1 MNEIYEYDQNA
12 IGKIEIAPEV
22 IQIIS
27 GIAAA
32 SVEGVIGLS
41 GGTAANINQL
51 LGRKNL
57 KKGIHVDLGEQLAVD
72 LSIVVQYGFSIPEL
86 GRKVQEEVKQAIEN
100 MTGLQVDQVS
110 VKISGIKMPA
120 NDSGDENN
128 EPNPPRVK

>member
-57 KKGIHVDLGEQLAVD
+57 KKGIHVDLGEQLTVD
-72 LSIVVQYGFSIPEL
+72 LSIMVEYGFNIPEL

-110 VKISGIKMPA
+110 VKVNGIKMPA
-120 NDSGDENN
+120 SESGDEH
-128 EPNPPRVK
+128 ETTASRVK

>member
-27 GIAAA
+27 GIAAS

-72 LSIVVQYGFSIPEL
+72 LSIVVQYGFNIPEL

-120 NDSGDENN
+120 NDSGDEN